1 MFYNDFF
8 KGKMIIDDI
17 HIFFGNFGIMCT
29 NNHDPIQIESN
40 KFLLYFVSNKKVKMK
55 VKFFVM
61 LIRVK
66 GFYKRF

>member
-1 MFYNDFF
+1 M
-8 KGKMIIDDI
+8 
-17 HIFFGNFGIMCT
+17 

>member
-17 HIFFGNFGIMCT
+17 HIFFDNFGIMCT

-61 LIRVK
+61 LIRIK